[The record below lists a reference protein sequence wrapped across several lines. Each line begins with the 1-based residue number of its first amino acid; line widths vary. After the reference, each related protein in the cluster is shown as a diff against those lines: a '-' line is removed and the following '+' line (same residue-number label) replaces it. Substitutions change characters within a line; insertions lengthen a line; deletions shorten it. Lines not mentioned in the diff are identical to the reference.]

1 MDNNNKEVI
10 ITENHSDIVES
21 QVQKI
26 TEFLAN
32 LGLPS
37 DNIIATNQERAI
49 INQTLPNYIN
59 QLPLELKK
67 DARYLS
73 KFVVGAGFGL
83 FDYAL
88 NSIWNEVTLA
98 LRNKA
103 ITYGLDIFFDA
114 SVGGKMREL
123 YNTEEDLAGIKDN
136 TLLNTCKK
144 LELISETTYKKL
156 AHILDMRNDIGI
168 SHPTNYTINAF
179 ELMGWFQTCIQDV
192 LQDMP
197 SDSAIQVKAFIENLK
212 NLEETIEDDKV
223 EKIKAQIS
231 SLSSLHCSRILRTIF
246 GLYVSE
252 ESSQIL
258 RKNISKM
265 IPIIWGASV
274 DNVKHKIGI
283 MLEGYNNNLHTK
295 KYKKGCEFFEIA
307 NGNKYRTENERIINL
322 ENLSNEL
329 RDAHYAYDNYYH
341 EVPIIRKI
349 MTYFEDSTDIPN
361 EIALNLI
368 HSVMLCRIGRGF
380 SFKNGV
386 SPTGREYYDKFFN
399 MLKDDFI
406 PIFIYQLCEYDIQ
419 QKLGRKIAMEQ
430 ALAMITEVKHN
441 IINERYIESLDYL
454 LEKFPKTE
462 KAIFNTEFKK
472 LTGGFLDW
480 EKE

>member
-1 MDNNNKEVI
+1 MENKEI
-10 ITENHSDIVES
+10 IVSDNQSNIIET
-21 QVQKI
+21 QVQMI
-26 TEFLAN
+26 TGFLAN

-37 DNIIATNQERAI
+37 DNIIASNQERGI
-49 INQTLPNYIN
+49 INKTLPDYISK
-59 QLPLELKK
+59 LPADLKK
-67 DARYLS
+67 NARYLS

-123 YNTEEDLAGIKDN
+123 YSSEEDLAGLKDN

-144 LELISETTYKKL
+144 LELITETTYKKL

-212 NLEETIEDDKV
+212 KLETIIED
-223 EKIKAQIS
+223 EKAQKIQTQIS
-231 SLSSLHCSRILRTIF
+231 SLSSQHCSRILRTIF
-246 GLYVSE
+246 GLYVSAD
-252 ESSQIL
+252 SNQIL
-258 RKNISKM
+258 RKNISK
-265 IPIIWGASV
+265 ITSIIWGASS
-274 DNVKHKIGI
+274 DEVKYKIGI
-283 MLEGYNNNLHTK
+283 MVEGFNNNLHTE
-295 KYKKGCEFFEIA
+295 KYKRGCEFFEIA
-307 NGNKYRTENERIINL
+307 NGNKYRTKSERVINL

-329 RDAHYAYDNYYH
+329 REAHFGYDNYYN
-341 EVPIIRKI
+341 EVPVIKKI

-361 EIALNLI
+361 EIARNLI
-368 HSVMLCRIGRGF
+368 HSVMLCRIGRGL
-380 SFKNGV
+380 SYKRGV
-386 SPTGREYYDKFFN
+386 SPSGKDYYIQLFN

-406 PIFIYQLCEYDIQ
+406 PMFIAQLCEFDIQ
-419 QKLGRKIAMEQ
+419 QKISRNIAMEQ
-430 ALAMITEVKHN
+430 ALEMIDEVKQN

-454 LEKFPKTE
+454 LSEFPKTE
-462 KAIFNTEFKK
+462 RAIFNTQFKK
-472 LTGGFLDW
+472 LTNGFLTWD
-480 EKE
+480 KK

>member
-1 MDNNNKEVI
+1 MDKKQII

-26 TEFLAN
+26 TEFLTN

-37 DNIIATNQERAI
+37 DNIIATNKERAI
-49 INQTLPNYIN
+49 INQTLPDYIS
-59 QLPLELKK
+59 QLPTELKK

-123 YNTEEDLAGIKDN
+123 YNSEEDLAGLKDN
-136 TLLNTCKK
+136 TLLNTSKK

-212 NLEETIEDDKV
+212 NLEETIEDEKI
-223 EKIKAQIS
+223 EKIKGQIS

-252 ESSQIL
+252 DSSQIL

-265 IPIIWGASV
+265 IPIIWSASV
-274 DNVKHKIGI
+274 DDVKYKIGI
-283 MLEGYNNNLHTK
+283 IVEGYNNNLHIK
-295 KYKKGCEFFEIA
+295 KYEKGCEFFEIA
-307 NGNKYRTENERIINL
+307 NGNKYRTESERIINL

-329 RDAHYAYDNYYH
+329 REAHFGRDNYYT
-341 EVPIIRKI
+341 EVPIIKKI

-368 HSVMLCRIGRGF
+368 HSVMLCRIGGGYTYKR
-380 SFKNGV
+380 GV
-386 SPTGREYYDKFFN
+386 SPHGRDYYDRFFN
-399 MLKDDFI
+399 ILKDDFI
-406 PIFIYQLCEYDIQ
+406 PLFMAQLCEFDIQ

-430 ALAMITEVKHN
+430 AIEMIKEVKHN
-441 IINERYIESLDYL
+441 IINERYVESLDYL
-454 LEKFPKTE
+454 LAKFPGTGR
-462 KAIFNTEFKK
+462 AIFNTEFKK
-472 LTGGFLDW
+472 LTAGFLTW
-480 EKE
+480 ETK

>member
-1 MDNNNKEVI
+1 MKKPEI
-10 ITENHSDIVES
+10 IVVENQTDIIES

-26 TEFLAN
+26 TEFLSN

-37 DNIIATNQERAI
+37 DNIIATNQEREI
-49 INQTLPNYIN
+49 INQTLPNYIT
-59 QLPLELKK
+59 QLPPELKK

-123 YNTEEDLAGIKDN
+123 YNTEDDLGGIKDN

-212 NLEETIEDDKV
+212 KLETIIEDDKI
-223 EKIKAQIS
+223 EKIKTQIS
-231 SLSSLHCSRILRTIF
+231 SLASLHCSRILRTIF
-246 GLYVSE
+246 GLYVSDD
-252 ESSQIL
+252 SNQIL
-258 RKNISKM
+258 RKNISKI
-265 IPIIWGASV
+265 IPFIWSASV
-274 DNVKHKIGI
+274 DEVKYKIGI
-283 MLEGYNNNLHTK
+283 IVEGYNNNLHTE
-295 KYKKGCEFFEIA
+295 KYEKGCEFFEIA
-307 NGNKYRTENERIINL
+307 KGNKYRTDSERIINL

-329 RDAHYAYDNYYH
+329 REAHFGYDNFYN
-341 EVPIIRKI
+341 EVPVIRKI
-349 MTYFEDSTDIPN
+349 LTYFEDSKDIPN
-361 EIALNLI
+361 QIALNLI
-368 HSVMLCRIGRGF
+368 HSVMLCRIGRGLTY
-380 SFKNGV
+380 SRGV
-386 SPTGREYYDKFFN
+386 SPKGKEFYDKFFN

-406 PIFIYQLCEYDIQ
+406 PLFISQLTSFDIQ
-419 QKLGRKIAMEQ
+419 QKLSRNISMEQ
-430 ALAMITEVKHN
+430 AIEMIEEVKKN
-441 IINERYIESLDYL
+441 IINERFVESLDYL
-454 LEKFPKTE
+454 LSEFPKTE
-462 KAIFNTEFKK
+462 KSIFNTKFKK
-472 LTGGFLDW
+472 LTSEFIDW
-480 EKE
+480 NKI

>member
-1 MDNNNKEVI
+1 MNNKQII

-26 TEFLAN
+26 TEFLAD

-37 DNIIATNQERAI
+37 DNIIASNQERGI
-49 INQTLPNYIN
+49 INQTLPGYIS
-59 QLPLELKK
+59 QLPVELKK

-123 YNTEEDLAGIKDN
+123 YNSEEDLAGLKDN

-197 SDSAIQVKAFIENLK
+197 SDSAIQVKAFIQNLK
-212 NLEETIEDDKV
+212 NLEQTIEDDKV
-223 EKIKAQIS
+223 EKIKGQIS

-252 ESSQIL
+252 DSSQIL
-258 RKNISKM
+258 RKNISKI
-265 IPIIWGASV
+265 IPIVWNASI
-274 DNVKHKIGI
+274 DDVKYKIGI
-283 MLEGYNNNLHTK
+283 ILEGYNNNLHTK
-295 KYKKGCEFFEIA
+295 KYEKGCEFFEIA
-307 NGNKYRTENERIINL
+307 NGNKYRTESERVINL

-329 RDAHYAYDNYYH
+329 REAHYAYDNYYH
-341 EVPIIRKI
+341 EVPVIKKI

-361 EIALNLI
+361 EVALNLI
-368 HSVMLCRIGRGF
+368 HSVMLCRIGRGL
-380 SFKNGV
+380 SYKRGV
-386 SPTGREYYDKFFN
+386 SPSGKVYYDRFFN

-406 PIFIYQLCEYDIQ
+406 PLFIAQLCEFDIQ
-419 QKLGRKIAMEQ
+419 QKLSRKISMEQ
-430 ALAMITEVKHN
+430 ALEMISEVKHN

-454 LEKFPKTE
+454 LEKFPNTE
-462 KAIFNTEFKK
+462 RAIFNTEFKK
-472 LTGGFLDW
+472 LTSGFLTW
-480 EKE
+480 EKK